1 MPHPPSLHLALSP
14 EADLGSALSGLAL
27 QLQLLGQRPDFA
39 LVFCTLD
46 YAADELAAGIQR
58 LLPQTPWIGMG
69 VHSLISGDQAF
80 TQGIALGLFCGE
92 NLQPQLSHSL
102 PGSFSDVQAGQHAAR
117 QVLEAGPRNT
127 LLMLCNPVLGSISE
141 GLRGALFEAGV
152 GPRWIGGGSG
162 SPQQPGFLMANGRV
176 LKQPLVLAG
185 LNLPSHTSLSQGWSP
200 LWSTA
205 QITRSKRSILY
216 ELDYRPALDTYTRMA
231 EAEGLHFGNSPF
243 QAFSLAH
250 PLGVPLVS
258 GQYLMHA
265 VLSADSHGALHC
277 ATELPENGLVQLM
290 AGHPSELIAATGQ
303 AASELRSRGKLAGAL
318 AFMGHARQSVLGL
331 RAVEEREHCLRK
343 LGAPPLLG
351 CVCLGQIA
359 SLSGGVPQYHNQ
371 ALALLGWSTP

>member
-39 LVFCTLD
+39 LVFATLN

-58 LLPQTPWIGMG
+58 LLPHTPWIGMG
-69 VHSLISGDQAF
+69 VNSLISGAQAF
-80 TQGIALGLFCGE
+80 PQGIALGLFCGE
-92 NLQPQLSHSL
+92 SLQPQLSQNLPSSL
-102 PGSFSDVQAGQHAAR
+102 SDVLAGQQAAR

-127 LLMLCNPVLGSISE
+127 LIMLCNPVLGSISE
-141 GLRGALFEAGV
+141 SLRGALLEAGV
-152 GPRWIGGGSG
+152 GPSWIGGGSG
-162 SPQQPGFLMANGRV
+162 SPQQPGFLLANGRV
-176 LKQPLVLAG
+176 LEQPLVLAG
-185 LNLPSHTSLSQGWSP
+185 LNLASDTSLAQGWSP

-216 ELDYRPALDTYTRMA
+216 ELDYRPALDSYTRMA
-231 EAEGLHFGNSPF
+231 EAEGLQFGRTAF

-250 PLGVPLVS
+250 PLGIPLVS

-265 VLSADSHGALHC
+265 VLSFDSHGALHC

-290 AGHPSELIAATGQ
+290 AGHPSELIAATGH
-303 AASELRSRGKLAGAL
+303 AAGALRSRGELAGAL
-318 AFMGHARQSVLGL
+318 AFMGHARQTVLGL
-331 RAVEEREHCLRK
+331 RAVEERESCLRK
-343 LGAPPLLG
+343 LGSPPLLG

-371 ALALLGWSTP
+371 ELALLGWRAP